1 MKHFSLLLLLLLL
14 TSSGVVFSQGK
25 SKKNAPQLPAA
36 FRTATYFY
44 VESMDGGPFNPRL
57 LPEDRQA
64 IFDVQNEIQD
74 WGRYKLALDRHDA
87 DLVFVVRKGRI
98 ASVSGMAGISGG
110 TNHPQSSKPVDP
122 ADASQTTTGDSAT
135 VGVRGEAGPPNDL
148 LRVFMVKAGGGLLGP
163 IWQNTV
169 KDGLNEPDIPLLKDL
184 IEEIDTTYPLPPPKP
199 AAVPAPAP
207 AQHP

>member
-98 ASVSGMAGISGG
+98 ASVGGMAGISGG
-110 TNHPQSSKPVDP
+110 RIILR
-122 ADASQTTTGDSAT
+122 ARSQLI
-135 VGVRGEAGPPNDL
+135 RRM
-148 LRVFMVKAGGGLLGP
+148 LRR
-163 IWQNTV
+163 
-169 KDGLNEPDIPLLKDL
+169 
-184 IEEIDTTYPLPPPKP
+184 LPPGT
-199 AAVPAPAP
+199 
-207 AQHP
+207 AQQSG